1 MVITCPE
8 CSTRFN
14 VAEARI
20 PDAGAKLRC
29 ARCRHIF
36 MVHKP
41 IPEEVQ
47 PEEPEATPKEAAT
60 IGSAPQPEES
70 SLGES
75 AFSNRIETFSHSP
88 AAPPED
94 PASFSDVDTNDGDF
108 DYDRFRELD
117 TGDSAAEEFT
127 FGNDEELAPPPA
139 QGTES
144 VSETANG
151 QLNAPQEQDEAR
163 ELAPAAAQKHKK
175 ASAPSSS
182 AFSILIKAMLLI
194 ILAALIIGGI
204 YIYLDGP
211 EEINEK
217 LKHYFGQASEE
228 STGIDQISLGTL
240 EGRFLRNEHA
250 GEIFLI
256 RGEAINNFN
265 QPRSAVQV
273 KGVLYDQHGKPLMQK
288 TVFCGNPISDEQLRT
303 LPFNELEQLMG
314 NQFGKDLSNMKVD
327 PRTSISFDIIFKD
340 LPANIAEFS
349 VNVTSSR
356 PIAR

>member
-1 MVITCPE
+1 MIITCPE

-14 VAEARI
+14 VAEERI

-29 ARCRHIF
+29 ARCRHVF
-36 MVHKP
+36 MVYKP
-41 IPEEVQ
+41 LAEEAGTEASTAAQKEDVREDSSPESDMDS
-47 PEEPEATPKEAAT
+47 EAKPPTSEK
-60 IGSAPQPEES
+60 ID
-70 SLGES
+70 
-75 AFSNRIETFSHSP
+75 TFSRDQFVIP
-88 AAPPED
+88 DD
-94 PASFSDVDTNDGDF
+94 PTDFSDVETNDSEF

-117 TGDSAAEEFT
+117 TSDTSAEEFT

-139 QGTES
+139 ADNEPVRASGEK
-144 VSETANG
+144 A
-151 QLNAPQEQDEAR
+151 LDPPAEQAEAK
-163 ELAPAAAQKHKK
+163 ELAT
-175 ASAPSSS
+175 ASAKKKKTTVAPGSS

-194 ILAALIIGGI
+194 ILAALIFGGA

-211 EEINEK
+211 EEVNEK
-217 LKHYFGQASEE
+217 LKQFFGQTTEE

-240 EGRFLRNEHA
+240 EGRFLRNEQV

-265 QPRSAVQV
+265 QPRSAIQV
-273 KGVLYDQHGKPLMQK
+273 KGVLYDQHGKPLKQK

-303 LPFNELEQLMG
+303 LHFEELEQMMG

-327 PRTSISFDIIFKD
+327 PRRSIPFDIVFKD

-356 PIAR
+356 PTER

>member
-14 VAEARI
+14 VAEERI
-20 PDAGAKLRC
+20 PNAGAKLRC
-29 ARCRHIF
+29 ARCRHVF

-41 IPEEVQ
+41 VTQEAQV
-47 PEEPEATPKEAAT
+47 EEPEVAHEEAAT
-60 IGSAPQPEES
+60 MDSAPQSDRS
-70 SLGES
+70 SLIES
-75 AFSNRIETFSHSP
+75 AVSDRIDTFAQSP
-88 AAPPED
+88 ATPPDD
-94 PASFSDVDTNDGDF
+94 PASLNEVDTNGSDF

-117 TGDSAAEEFT
+117 TSDSATEEFT
-127 FGNDEELAPPPA
+127 FGNEEELSPRV
-139 QGTES
+139 QETEADP
-144 VSETANG
+144 ETENQPLSA
-151 QLNAPQEQDEAR
+151 LPEQEEAR
-163 ELAPAAAQKHKK
+163 GLAPAAARKHKK
-175 ASAPSSS
+175 AAASSSS

-194 ILAALIIGGI
+194 ILAALIIGGV

-211 EEINEK
+211 DEINEK
-217 LKHYFGQASEE
+217 LKQYFGQTSEE
-228 STGIDQISLGTL
+228 STGIDQISLGAL

-256 RGEAINNFN
+256 RGEVINNFN

-303 LPFNELEQLMG
+303 LPFDELEQQMG

-327 PRTSISFDIIFKD
+327 PRKSIAFDIVFKD
-340 LPANIAEFS
+340 LPANMAEFS

-356 PIAR
+356 PIDR